1 MADEVRGMRGLT
13 DDERSMAKLMFITGQ
28 YTLAQVS
35 RIMRIDYTVLR
46 ACSSHEKWGAERE
59 AYTLEVAGA
68 SAATMHAL
76 TEGFKLRCFRMF
88 DRMMANYDE
97 IMDRHEVH
105 DSFQSF
111 PFDNFWKVMTQMVE
125 FMRAVGALQ
134 VNPQINVNM
143 QQNNIDQRT
152 QALVNVDG
160 AKAKEALNNILQEF
174 VRNRKPHDPVPLNG
188 NGKAPQP
195 ETGQYR

>member
-1 MADEVRGMRGLT
+1 MAEEVRGMRGLT
-13 DDERSMAKLMFITGQ
+13 EDERSMAKLMFVTGQ
-28 YTLAQVS
+28 YTLAQVA
-35 RIMRIDYTVLR
+35 RIMRIDYNTLR
-46 ACSSHEKWGAERE
+46 AVSSHEKWGDERA

-111 PFDNFWKVMTQMVE
+111 PFENFWRVMQQMVD
-125 FMRAVGALQ
+125 FMRAVGALH

-152 QALVNVDG
+152 QQLVSVDG
-160 AKAKEALNNILQEF
+160 AKAKEALSQILQEF
-174 VRNRKPHDPVPLNG
+174 VRNRKPHDPLPVTG
-188 NGKAPQP
+188 GKAPQP

>member
-13 DDERSMAKLMFITGQ
+13 EDERSMAKLMFVTGQ
-28 YTLAQVS
+28 YTLAQVA
-35 RIMRIDYTVLR
+35 RIMRIDYNTLR
-46 ACSSHEKWGAERE
+46 AASSHEKWGDARE

-68 SAATMHAL
+68 SGATMHAL

-143 QQNNIDQRT
+143 QQNIDQRT
-152 QALVNVDG
+152 QQLVNLDG
-160 AKAKEALNNILQEF
+160 AKAKEALGQILQEF
-174 VRNRKPHDPVPLNG
+174 VRNRKPHEPAPLNG
-188 NGKAPQP
+188 NGRAPQP
-195 ETGQYR
+195 ETGQFR